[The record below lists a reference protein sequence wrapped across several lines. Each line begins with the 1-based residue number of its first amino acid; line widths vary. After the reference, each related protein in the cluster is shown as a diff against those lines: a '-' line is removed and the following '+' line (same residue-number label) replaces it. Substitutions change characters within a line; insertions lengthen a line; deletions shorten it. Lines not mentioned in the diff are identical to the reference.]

1 MLIWLLLQLK
11 LLPSLSFNLSHFSK
25 DMKEFGKEQ
34 LWHIY
39 FSLEKDKN
47 DFGEG

>member
-1 MLIWLLLQLK
+1 
-11 LLPSLSFNLSHFSK
+11 
-25 DMKEFGKEQ
+25 MKEFGKEQ